1 MTTPTTVRGPAAAAK
16 TTPRLSADERRLA
29 IVSAAMAEFAQGG
42 YAGTPTDAIA
52 RRAGVSQPY
61 LFQLFGTKKE
71 LFLAVVREGFAR
83 TLRHFHEAAEDARGR
98 NAGPDE
104 ILMAMGKSYAELIA
118 DRDLLLVQLHA
129 YAACADPEIRAVVR
143 SEFAEIVHAVA
154 LWSGA
159 DEQSLNDWFAY
170 GMLCNI
176 GTAMGFSVT
185 DGLAAGI
192 ATTEGGDDAH

>member
-1 MTTPTTVRGPAAAAK
+1 MATTTTVSGPGAAPKPA
-16 TTPRLSADERRLA
+16 PRLSADERRLG

-42 YAGTPTDAIA
+42 YAGTSTEAIA

-83 TLRHFHEAAEDARGR
+83 TLRHFQKSAEDARAR
-98 NAGPDE
+98 NADPTE
-104 ILMAMGKSYAELIA
+104 ILVAMGMSYAELIA

-129 YAACADPEIRAVVR
+129 YAACADPEIRVVVR
-143 SEFAEIVHAVA
+143 SEFAEIVRAVA

-159 DEQSLNDWFAY
+159 DEQSLDDWFAY
-170 GMLCNI
+170 GMLCNV

-185 DGLAAGI
+185 NGLAAGI
-192 ATTEGGDDAH
+192 ATTEGGDDDR